1 MKTLEFEYAIAFE
14 TQSSASVKGAAICNE
29 YAVSKKNV
37 SRYYACSTTFEMKT
51 AEQAAGNS
59 VEIVKAPNID
69 FNDNPN
75 IGFEGGDPNL
85 DLGDFDIGEDGEII
99 GIGDNT
105 WGIGE
110 LAPVGADAE

>member
-1 MKTLEFEYAIAFE
+1 
-14 TQSSASVKGAAICNE
+14 
-29 YAVSKKNV
+29 
-37 SRYYACSTTFEMKT
+37 MKT

-75 IGFEGGDPNL
+75 IGFEGGAPNL
-85 DLGDFDIGEDGEII
+85 DLGDFDIGDDGEII
-99 GIGDNT
+99 GIGGNT